1 MEDKGVLRAMARSGW
16 GQGRAWAGVEGRQ
29 GATERLRGKA
39 TQAGPSLSEGQ
50 RAGRDPGAG
59 EGRSGRLRRR
69 LPLRAQGA
77 GSGPRRTSGGGSAS
91 GLISSGRKSHFLGCV
106 SDSLCISCAPVA
118 GHLCWTRGL
127 EGWGRGNG
135 GGGGGGSREN
145 LLSTRWLQEA
155 FASNTDMGVG

>member
-69 LPLRAQGA
+69 LPLRAQGS
-77 GSGPRRTSGGGSAS
+77 GSGPSRTSGGGSAS

-106 SDSLCISCAPVA
+106 SDSLYFLCACGRASVLDQRAGGLGAGKWGWRRRGVQREPAFYSVA
-118 GHLCWTRGL
+118 AGGLC
-127 EGWGRGNG
+127 
-135 GGGGGGSREN
+135 
-145 LLSTRWLQEA
+145 LQY
-155 FASNTDMGVG
+155 